1 MTPRR
6 QGGSDAGV
14 LPRYVEEL
22 TTKPTKVPLEYK
34 TEWGYRTMMKEI
46 PVRDAVGQVLF
57 HDITRIAPGEFSG
70 RAFKK
75 GHVIAAEDIDKL
87 LNLGKDNIY
96 VLDLKEGF
104 VHENEAAIRIARAA
118 IGEGI
123 QMMPP
128 VEGKVRL
135 MATRPGLLRVNAK
148 AVNRING
155 VDDIVFATA
164 HTNRRVTAMKLVGG
178 TRIIPL
184 FTGEQRISE
193 VERICRRHDPVIEV
207 VPFRALRVGLV
218 TTGNEVYHQRIE
230 DKFGPVMMEKIRELG
245 SSVTRQILVPDSVP
259 MTVQAIHD
267 LLSEG
272 AEMVVVT
279 GGMSVDPDD
288 RTPAS
293 IRAAGGQEVT
303 YGSPTFP
310 GAMFMLAYIG
320 DIPVIGVPGCAMYNK
335 ATVFDLIVP
344 RILAGER
351 LTRSDF
357 TALGHGGLCL
367 GCSECHF
374 PACGFGT

>member
-1 MTPRR
+1 
-6 QGGSDAGV
+6 
-14 LPRYVEEL
+14 
-22 TTKPTKVPLEYK
+22 
-34 TEWGYRTMMKEI
+34 MMKEI
-46 PVRDAVGQVLF
+46 PVREAVGRVLF

-75 GHVIAAEDIDKL
+75 GHIIAPEDIDKL
-87 LNLGKDNIY
+87 LSLGKDNIY
-96 VLDLKEGF
+96 VLNLEEGF
-104 VHENEAAIRIARAA
+104 VHENDAAIRIAKAA
-118 IGEGI
+118 IGRGI

-128 VEGKVRL
+128 TEGKVRL
-135 MATRPGLLRVNAK
+135 MTTRHGLLKVNVEALD
-148 AVNRING
+148 RINAIEE
-155 VDDIVFATA
+155 IVFATS
-164 HTNRRVTAMKLVGG
+164 HTDRRVDTMKLVGG

-184 FTGEQRISE
+184 FTEEDKIIE
-193 VERICRRHDPVIEV
+193 VENICRDYAPVIEV
-207 VPFRALRVGLV
+207 APFCSLKVGLV

-230 DKFGPVMMEKIRELG
+230 DKFGPVMMAKIRDLG

-267 LLSEG
+267 LIGEG

-320 DIPVIGVPGCAMYNK
+320 DIPVVGVPGCAMYNK
-335 ATVFDLIVP
+335 ATVFDLVVP
-344 RILAGER
+344 RILSGER
-351 LTRSDF
+351 LTRNDF
-357 TALGHGGLCL
+357 TKLGHGGLCL

-374 PACGFGT
+374 PDCGFGT